1 MIMLGS
7 LLFILGIFTIKLG
20 TNLNNFLT
28 KQGKL
33 KKHIKNCYDLLEI
46 DLMKKNMGEH
56 FF

>member
-1 MIMLGS
+1 MIMLGN
-7 LLFILGIFTIKLG
+7 LFYNLG

-33 KKHIKNCYDLLEI
+33 KKHIKNSYDLLEI
-46 DLMKKNMGEH
+46 DLIKKNMTEH